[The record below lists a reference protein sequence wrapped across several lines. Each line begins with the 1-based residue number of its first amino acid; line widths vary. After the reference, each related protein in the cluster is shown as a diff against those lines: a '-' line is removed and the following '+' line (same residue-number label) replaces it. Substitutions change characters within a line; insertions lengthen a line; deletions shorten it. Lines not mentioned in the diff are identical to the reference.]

1 MKNLKEDTMKTVILE
16 IEDSKF
22 EQFMTVIDSLKSDI
36 IKKFEVKR
44 KEDDETIDEQHCL
57 EILDKINRGDYS
69 GMKKVSSDELFK
81 ELGL

>member
-1 MKNLKEDTMKTVILE
+1 MKTVLLE

-22 EQFMTVIDSLKSDI
+22 DQFMTIINSLKSDFI
-36 IKKFEVKR
+36 TKLEVQ
-44 KEDDETIDEQHCL
+44 KEDERIDEQYCL
-57 EILDKINRGDYS
+57 EILDRINRGDYS

>member
-1 MKNLKEDTMKTVILE
+1 MKTVTLE

-22 EQFMTVIDSLKSDI
+22 DQFMTMINLLRSDVV
-36 IKKFEVKR
+36 KKFEVKK
-44 KEDDETIDEQHCL
+44 KEDDEAIDEQHCL
-57 EILDKINRGDYS
+57 EVLDRINRKDYS

>member
-1 MKNLKEDTMKTVILE
+1 MKTVTLE

-22 EQFMTVIDSLKSDI
+22 DQFMTIINSLKSDLI
-36 IKKFEVKR
+36 TKFEVRK
-44 KEDDETIDEQHCL
+44 KEDDEGIDEQHCL
-57 EILDKINRGDYS
+57 EVLDRINRKDYS

>member
-1 MKNLKEDTMKTVILE
+1 MKTVTLE

-22 EQFMTVIDSLKSDI
+22 EQFMTVINALRSDLI
-36 IKKFEVKR
+36 TKFEVKK
-44 KEDDETIDEQHCL
+44 KEDDEAIDEQHCM
-57 EILDKINRGDYS
+57 EVLDKINRKDYI

>member
-1 MKNLKEDTMKTVILE
+1 MKTVMLE

-22 EQFMTVIDSLKSDI
+22 EQFMTVINALKSDI
-36 IKKFEVKR
+36 VRKFEVKK
-44 KEDDETIDEQHCL
+44 KEDDEAIDEQHCL
-57 EILDKINRGDYS
+57 EVLDRINRGDYS